1 MTLHYNYKH
10 YFPIVLLD
18 ECDANHNFISIDAAF
33 YKKLMSNSLNI
44 PEPEKL
50 SVTNSTVLPYL
61 VVRDLEFYPT
71 NEEYFTDV

>member
-1 MTLHYNYKH
+1 
-10 YFPIVLLD
+10 VLLD
-18 ECDANHNFISIDAAF
+18 ECDANHNFISIDASF

-44 PEPEKL
+44 PESEKL
-50 SVTNSTVLPYL
+50 SETNSTVLPL